1 MLTITRCITL
11 CTCITGFPKLRTCTF
26 IFTSHVFVIFY
37 SNDEA
42 GKVHVPEFTVNQVQI
57 YSLKMS
63 MTNHLIVID

>member
-26 IFTSHVFVIFY
+26 IFTSHVFVILY

-57 YSLKMS
+57 YLKMS
-63 MTNHLIVID
+63 MTNHLVVID